1 MVSEIDRN
9 TLIFQE
15 LGLTRV
21 EGRILYI
28 LLAGN
33 PYCITSIK
41 KSTRMRQPE
50 ISIGV
55 KRLIDRGWIQEGQQN
70 IGRGRPQNFYKLCVP
85 ASQILTE
92 LRDNAQ
98 MECGKKEKHLN
109 ELEELLKVK

>member
-1 MVSEIDRN
+1 MGTELERN

-33 PYCITSIK
+33 PLC
-41 KSTRMRQPE
+41 TRDIERSADMRQPE
-50 ISIGV
+50 ISSGV
-55 KRLIDRGWIQEGQQN
+55 QRLIARGWIQDEQQN